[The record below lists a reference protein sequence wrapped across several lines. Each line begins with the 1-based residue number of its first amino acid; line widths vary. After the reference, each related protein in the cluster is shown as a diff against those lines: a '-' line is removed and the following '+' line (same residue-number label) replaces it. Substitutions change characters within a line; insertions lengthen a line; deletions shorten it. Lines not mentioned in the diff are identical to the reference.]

1 MTARDVANVRQRLAV
16 SAAMP
21 RWLPMLAIVVVAV
34 VLRIFLLANVDVSWF
49 ITIAEKWVDGQR
61 LYVDIVD
68 VNPPASMFLYVVPVL
83 LARLSGLSP
92 EFTCDALVLLS
103 AGLSIWL
110 VARILLD
117 AKLLAP
123 GQAWPLAA
131 LAAIALMIVPAWGF
145 AEREHIALIAF
156 LPALA
161 VSVVRAR
168 GGTPN
173 WPMVVIAGLGAGIT
187 VIIKP
192 QFATAQLCMVVASA
206 LCVRS
211 WRVVFAV
218 ENWIAAGMLAAYGVL
233 ILLAYPRFFTGAL
246 PPVIAAYI
254 PIKEEFFSFLMHAA
268 LPLWAAILL
277 LIRRLKGRAM
287 FAPPIGVVLAASVG
301 FCVSYV
307 VQQKGWPYQ
316 SYPMLALALLA
327 LALAV
332 IDSDPAESRSGH
344 SSQLVAVLAA
354 ALMAAVTF
362 FWLNIA
368 VDRTAV
374 AAAIRQIKPHA
385 TMLAL
390 SADISIGHPIVRQ
403 AGGIWVGRACALW
416 LILGV
421 ETRRST
427 ETLDPQTDAR
437 LRAYEE
443 SDRSM
448 LTEEIASR
456 RPDVILVQIMKDIDW
471 LAWARSDP
479 ALAEQ
484 LQSYRAYMT
493 IGDVLI
499 LRRAEGR

>member
-1 MTARDVANVRQRLAV
+1 MTARDSTNVRHRLAV
-16 SAAMP
+16 SVAIP
-21 RWLPMLAIVVVAV
+21 RWLPMIAIIVVAV
-34 VLRIFLLANVDVSWF
+34 ALRKFLLANVDVSWF
-49 ITIAEKWVDGQR
+49 ITIAEKWLDGQP

-68 VNPPASMFLYVVPVL
+68 VNPPASMFLYVVPAL
-83 LARLSGLSP
+83 LARLSGLP
-92 EFTCDALVLLS
+92 AEFTVDALVLLS
-103 AGLSIWL
+103 AGLSVWL
-110 VARILLD
+110 AVRILLD
-117 AKLLAP
+117 TKLLAP
-123 GQAWPLAA
+123 GQAWPVAA
-131 LAAIALMIVPAWGF
+131 LAAIALMIIPAQSF

-161 VSVVRAR
+161 VSAVRAK

-173 WPMVVIAGLGAGIT
+173 WPMVVVAGLAAGIT

-218 ENWIAAGMLAAYGVL
+218 ENWIAVGMLAAYAIL
-233 ILLAYPRFFTGAL
+233 ILMAYPRFFTDAL
-246 PPVIAAYI
+246 PPVIAGYI
-254 PIKEEFFSFLMHAA
+254 PIKEEFFSFIIHAA

-277 LIRRLKGRAM
+277 LIRQIKGRAM
-287 FAPPIGVVLAASVG
+287 FAPPFCVLLAASVG
-301 FCVSYV
+301 FCISYV

-327 LALAV
+327 LALAFV
-332 IDSDPAESRSGH
+332 DRDPADSQSGQSSRF
-344 SSQLVAVLAA
+344 VAGLTA
-354 ALMAAVTF
+354 ALMAAVAF

-374 AAAIRQIKPHA
+374 AAAIREIKPHA

-416 LILGV
+416 LTLGV

-437 LRAYEE
+437 LKAYEE

-448 LTEEIASR
+448 LTEDIASH

-484 LQSYRAYMT
+484 LQSYRPYKT

>member
-1 MTARDVANVRQRLAV
+1 MTARDSTNVRHHLAV
-16 SAAMP
+16 SVAMP
-21 RWLPMLAIVVVAV
+21 RWLPMIAIIVVAV
-34 VLRIFLLANVDVSWF
+34 ALRKFLLANVDVSWF
-49 ITIAEKWVDGQR
+49 ITIAEKWLDGQR

-68 VNPPASMFLYVVPVL
+68 VNPPVSMFLYVVPAL
-83 LARLSGLSP
+83 LARLSGLP
-92 EFTCDALVLLS
+92 AEFTVDALVLLS
-103 AGLSIWL
+103 AGLSVWL
-110 VARILLD
+110 AARILLD
-117 AKLLAP
+117 TKLLAP
-123 GQAWPLAA
+123 GQAWPVAA
-131 LAAIALMIVPAWGF
+131 LAAIALMIIPAQSF

-161 VSVVRAR
+161 VSAVRAK

-173 WPMVVIAGLGAGIT
+173 WPMVIVAGLAAGIT

-218 ENWIAAGMLAAYGVL
+218 ENWIAVGMLAAYAIL
-233 ILLAYPRFFTGAL
+233 ILMAYPRFFTDEL
-246 PPVIAAYI
+246 PPVIAGYI
-254 PIKEEFFSFLMHAA
+254 PIKEEFFSFIMHAA

-277 LIRRLKGRAM
+277 LIRQSKGRAM
-287 FAPPIGVVLAASVG
+287 FAPPFCVLLAASVG
-301 FCVSYV
+301 FCISYV

-327 LALAV
+327 LALAFV
-332 IDSDPAESRSGH
+332 DRDPADSQSGQSSRF
-344 SSQLVAVLAA
+344 VAGLTA

-374 AAAIRQIKPHA
+374 AAAIREINPHP

-416 LILGV
+416 LTLGV

-437 LRAYEE
+437 LKAYEE

-448 LTEEIASR
+448 LTEDIASH

-484 LQSYRAYMT
+484 LQSYRPYKT